1 MRHSHRARFGL
12 FGLVWLVAASA
23 GGAAR
28 ADAVPPPPSDCP
40 PGAIGETG
48 HNGPYCKPKGCT
60 TDAECTD
67 RLGYDKRPRACVPL
81 AICVEERKES
91 SRSGWSHGTPITRR
105 FAHEA
110 CDDDGRCEVGSCEK
124 GNHCAIIADEPPA
137 TTAAPTG
144 VPAKGCGGCDAGG
157 ADLAAWLAIAA
168 GLALRARTASDA
180 RRARPTGSRRWRPE
194 TPR

>member
-1 MRHSHRARFGL
+1 MRHFPCALFGL

-28 ADAVPPPPSDCP
+28 ADSVPPPPSDCP

-60 TDAECTD
+60 SDAECTD

-110 CDDDGRCEVGSCEK
+110 CDDDGACKVGSCEK
-124 GNHCAIIADEPPA
+124 GNHCVVTDDEPPA
-137 TTAAPTG
+137 LPATHAPPTGATTAGSTG
-144 VPAKGCGGCDAGG
+144 APAKGCGGCDAGG

-168 GLALRARTASDA
+168 GLAIG
-180 RRARPTGSRRWRPE
+180 RRQRR
-194 TPR
+194 